1 VVERS
6 KIVNT
11 VRHVSVGLGHK
22 CGGLEVVSE
31 ELAHVE
37 LAHVVEG
44 QSTSWQEAGIEVKHS
59 SSSGERGNLLVKSLF
74 ECVYAL

>member
-1 VVERS
+1 MVERS

-44 QSTSWQEAGIEVKHS
+44 QSTSWQEAGIEVK
-59 SSSGERGNLLVKSLF
+59 
-74 ECVYAL
+74 A